1 VKTLP
6 TSRLCSKA
14 ARAFTLIE
22 SIFAMAI
29 LSVGSV
35 ILYNTFR
42 TSLVLTAKN
51 ISLNQGNTGLQWS
64 YYRLLSTLES
74 AAFFVDCANY
84 DPSTQTFTGVSSGT
98 WGNSV
103 RFMRLLPITCYVKP
117 DDNSGYTVSNPPPS
131 TRSVYLNSSD
141 QFVFVTY
148 NASLYN
154 PSVIPSSARFYPTF
168 PSVSQTVTGGTSPGV
183 KPGLA
188 FDVIDYTSTPGLIG
202 MHFPAAL
209 GSNTFQDCNRAYF
222 IVESAFAV
230 TTSAVDG
237 HKELLYFPDTSQTG
251 SPITISQKLDGAN
264 QTKANDPTIPT
275 GGTSGTFCMVSGVNA
290 VQTLLPIRSLEYF
303 NVMGRNGGS
312 AARNNTWIN
321 VNSKF
326 YLRQNL

>member
-1 VKTLP
+1 MKTLL

-22 SIFAMAI
+22 SIIAIAI

-35 ILYNTFR
+35 ILYTTFR

-51 ISLNQGNTGLQWS
+51 ISLNEGNTSLQWS

-74 AAFFVDCANY
+74 AAFLVDCANY
-84 DPSTQTFTGVSSGT
+84 DPNAQTFTAVASGT

-103 RFMRLLPITCYVKP
+103 RFMRLLPITCYVNP

-141 QFVFVTY
+141 QFVFLSY
-148 NASLYN
+148 NASIYDA
-154 PSVIPSSARFYPTF
+154 SVIPSSARLYPTF
-168 PSVSQTVTGGTSPGV
+168 PSVSQTVVGGTSPGV

-188 FDVIDYTSTPGLIG
+188 FDVMDNTSTRGTIGL
-202 MHFPAAL
+202 HFPAAL

-222 IVESAFAV
+222 IVEAAFAV

-264 QTKANDPTIPT
+264 QTQANDPTIPS
-275 GGTSGTFCMVSGVNA
+275 GGTSGTFCMVSGVDA

-312 AARNNTWIN
+312 VSRNNTWIN